1 MSNIQA
7 FSSRRSF
14 WQTVLLY
21 GTLHFLVMSYGAF
34 VIEFNMGGC
43 QWIIPAFFMT
53 LPVVLAILSLRRI
66 GAGTAVFL
74 PYALIGFFAV
84 YYQDYVNSHIM
95 LSIWGAVAWAIAGP
109 LVGLAADLTY
119 HFLPPTISEKWR
131 AVGVG
136 MTIGVGTYLTPLIVM
151 SFFYAPHPPESHY
164 YQFTDGIA
172 YSLSW
177 LVVNGGLSGYIA
189 YMLTER
195 NRDPQE
201 LFQADQH
208 V

>member
-74 PYALIGFFAV
+74 PYALIGFF
-84 YYQDYVNSHIM
+84 
-95 LSIWGAVAWAIAGP
+95 
-109 LVGLAADLTY
+109 ADLTY